1 MLETGR
7 QKKKKKDWKRVIPS
21 LFKQWRTAS
30 DNWDFTCVYTLS
42 RVWLF
47 WPREL
52 QLAGSSVH
60 GILQASILK
69 WVAVSSSRGF
79 FPTQGSNSGL
89 LHWQVASLPLSRPG
103 SSYRYVYWCFTYSEL
118 LHFTFSLETGSTQ
131 GADILTQ
138 FNSLVYKSTMTI
150 TAVVFL

>member
-7 QKKKKKDWKRVIPS
+7 QKKKKRIGRGSYPVCSNNDAQPVITETSPVCTHS
-21 LFKQWRTAS
+21 VVS
-30 DNWDFTCVYTLS
+30 DSFDPMNCSPPGF
-42 RVWLF
+42 
-47 WPREL
+47 
-52 QLAGSSVH
+52 SVH

-69 WVAVSSSRGF
+69 WVAISSSRGI

-138 FNSLVYKSTMTI
+138 FNSLVTNP
-150 TAVVFL
+150 L